1 MSHGQEQFIDD
12 LRHQVGQL
20 PGVKR
25 VEFFG
30 SVVTPRFKPGRS
42 DLDMVVEGTMSP
54 QVKRQVVVLIQDAN
68 RRHGL
73 RLGESSYLH
82 PVPFFVTNRLS
93 KALLL
98 GMARGFSSGLAS
110 RWVYRWKARQRQNP
124 TTLQEFWDGWRP
136 GPGDLRYYVAKL
148 WG

>member
-1 MSHGQEQFIDD
+1 MQVGFFVD

-30 SVVTPRFKPGRS
+30 SVVTPRFRPGKS
-42 DLDMVVEGTMSP
+42 DLDMVVEGAISP
-54 QVKRQVVVLIQDAN
+54 QTKRRVVALIQDAN
-68 RRHGL
+68 QRHGL
-73 RLGESSYLH
+73 RLEESPYLH

-110 RWVYRWKARQRQNP
+110 RWVYHWKARQKQHP
-124 TTLQEFWDGWRP
+124 TTLQEFWGGWRP

>member
-1 MSHGQEQFIDD
+1 MQERFIHD

-30 SVVTPRFKPGRS
+30 SVVTPGFRPGKS
-42 DLDMVVEGTMSP
+42 DLDMVVEGAISP
-54 QVKRQVVVLIQDAN
+54 QTKRRVVALIQDAN
-68 RRHGL
+68 QRHGL
-73 RLGESSYLH
+73 RLEESPYLH
-82 PVPFFVTNRLS
+82 PVPFFVTNPVA

-98 GMARGFSSGLAS
+98 GMAKCFSWGLGS
-110 RWVYRWKARQRQNP
+110 RWTSRWKARQKQHP
-124 TTLQEFWDGWRP
+124 TTLQEFWGGWRP